1 MSQMN
6 TRPIMA
12 LPNPKPLNLFAI
24 VLCSIFAVEAGV
36 MLVLPRLLPANSGV
50 EFTAFLDSCLLTI
63 GLAPLIWWLIVRP
76 LQRVADVRHHMLAL
90 VLSTQEDEQRRI
102 ARDLHDG
109 LGQTLTSMQVRL
121 RTIEES
127 TSDVK
132 LQSSLHDLRQI
143 GVGALDEIR
152 RLVRGL
158 RPAVLDD
165 VGLIPA
171 LARLFEDV
179 QASHNIEIQFKFK
192 PGDRARLSPDV
203 ETALYRI
210 LQEAIANATRH
221 GNASRIVV
229 DLSCKLN
236 HINLSIR
243 DNGVGFSS
251 AHVTYKHDKKSP
263 FGLLS
268 ISERA
273 RLLGGN
279 AWIESEVGNGTHV
292 RVVLPWADMETIDA
306 KDSRP
311 IS

>member
-1 MSQMN
+1 
-6 TRPIMA
+6 MA
-12 LPNPKPLNLFAI
+12 LPNLKPLYLFAI
-24 VLCSIFAVEAGV
+24 VLCSIFAVEACV
-36 MLVLPRLLPANSGV
+36 MLILPRLLPPDIGV
-50 EFTAFLDSCLLTI
+50 EFTAFFDSCLLTV
-63 GLAPLIWWLIVRP
+63 GLSPLIWWLIVRP
-76 LQRVADVRHHMLAL
+76 LKRVADVRHRMLAI
-90 VLSTQEDEQRRI
+90 VLAAQEDEQRRI

-127 TSDVK
+127 TPDVK
-132 LQSSLHDLRQI
+132 LQSSLRDLRQI

-171 LARLFEDV
+171 LERLFDDV
-179 QASHNIEIQFKFK
+179 QASHDIDIQFRFS
-192 PGDRARLSPDV
+192 PSEPARLSPEL

-221 GNASRIVV
+221 GNASKIEV
-229 DLSCKLN
+229 DLSCNLN
-236 HINLSIR
+236 QINLSIR
-243 DNGVGFSS
+243 DDGIGF
-251 AHVTYKHDKKSP
+251 ATTPFNYQQDKKSP

-273 RLLGGN
+273 RLLGGS

-292 RVVLPWADMETIDA
+292 RVVLPRAEMEMVDA
-306 KDSRP
+306 
-311 IS
+311 